1 MAKKYDMEKLCRRN
15 IEEFIFII
23 QEIHDGIVYGI
34 NSSKKYKRTFD
45 IQNVHDYLRG
55 LIDIDGDL
63 IKFVHNN
70 EDNWEF
76 YSEKG
81 EIFGGQV
88 SLNIQMIKEFYNDTS
103 AVNEPP
109 YNNPPIEDECARYYR
124 LRDKLECE
132 YQTLSICKAINGNIL
147 CKLFLKED
155 FIKNLYEYCKLFIKR
170 IKIDES
176 FELYE
181 RDLIELYKNFDQIIE
196 NKELTSKQHSQ
207 IIPFMYTTRNCIMD
221 LMCCIEQARHEYVI
235 KKSAERILLKDRA
248 YILYRLFK
256 DVLLVDKSQDA
267 IGDIISDLIGCEK
280 TTMPKY
286 MGDFNNPKEAPTQA
300 TKNVL
305 RKSFNV

>member
-23 QEIHDGIVYGI
+23 QQIYDGIVYGI

-88 SLNIQMIKEFYNDTS
+88 SLNIQMIKDFYNDTS

-109 YNNPPIEDECARYYR
+109 YNNPSIEDERARYYR

-132 YQTLSICKAINGNIL
+132 YQTLNICKAINGNIL

-155 FIKNLYEYCKLFIKR
+155 FIKNLYEYCKLG
-170 IKIDES
+170 
-176 FELYE
+176 
-181 RDLIELYKNFDQIIE
+181 
-196 NKELTSKQHSQ
+196 
-207 IIPFMYTTRNCIMD
+207 RNG
-221 LMCCIEQARHEYVI
+221 H
-235 KKSAERILLKDRA
+235 
-248 YILYRLFK
+248 
-256 DVLLVDKSQDA
+256 LV
-267 IGDIISDLIGCEK
+267 GW
-280 TTMPKY
+280 
-286 MGDFNNPKEAPTQA
+286 
-300 TKNVL
+300 
-305 RKSFNV
+305 